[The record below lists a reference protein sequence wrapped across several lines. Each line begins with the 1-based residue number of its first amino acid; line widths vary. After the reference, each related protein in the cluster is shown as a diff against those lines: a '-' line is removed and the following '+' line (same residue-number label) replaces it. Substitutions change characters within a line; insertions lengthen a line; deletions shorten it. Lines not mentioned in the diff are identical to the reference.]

1 MNFKEAVANN
11 ATISK
16 VVTKTWK
23 AAPTIAFVAGAVGSV
38 ASLYLMWRTARK
50 HDEVMT
56 DATDLIEEIHDKKP
70 IEGEENEEALSI
82 NAYRKELIK
91 AYIHAGFKIGKLY
104 APVVIAEVASVSLMG
119 LGYGKLSTRYANTL
133 AVCSLL
139 ESQYAKYRRN
149 VIETLGED
157 ADNEFRFGMKDK
169 LYEIPELDKNGKP
182 KLDKNGKPKMQSIK
196 ERVLGDG
203 MEGYSGY
210 ARIFSKE
217 DSKRFD
223 AEADTCMATSYYNR
237 TFLIKQE
244 SYFNMLLRYRPNHT
258 VFLNEVYEAL
268 GYEPTKEGQ
277 VVGWHYDPDNPIG
290 DNKIMFVP
298 IEFYNEQYQAKWCV
312 LDFNVDGNV
321 WEYL

>member
-11 ATISK
+11 KAIST

-50 HDEVMT
+50 HDLVIA
-56 DATDLIEEIHDKKP
+56 DATDLIEAVHDKKP
-70 IEGEENEEALSI
+70 IEGEENEEALPI
-82 NAYRKELIK
+82 NAYRRELAK
-91 AYIHAGFKIGKLY
+91 AYIQAGFKLGKLY
-104 APVVIAEVASVSLMG
+104 APVAIAEAASMTLMG
-119 LGYGKLSTRYANTL
+119 FGYGKLSTRYASTL

-139 ESQYAKYRRN
+139 ETQYAKYRKN
-149 VIETLGED
+149 VIDTLGEE
-157 ADNEFRFGMKDK
+157 ADNEFRFGLKEK
-169 LYEIPELDKNGKP
+169 LYEIPELDKDGKP
-182 KLDKNGKPKMQSIK
+182 KLDKNGKPKVKSIR
-196 ERVLGDG
+196 EHVLGDEL
-203 MEGYSGY
+203 EGYSGY
-210 ARIFSKE
+210 ARIFSKSE
-217 DSKRFD
+217 SKSFND
-223 AEADTCMATSYYNR
+223 DDKTGMATSYYNR
-237 TFLIKQE
+237 TFLVQQE
-244 SYFNMLLRYRPNHT
+244 NFFNMLLRYRPNHT

-298 IEFYNEQYQAKWCV
+298 IEFYDEQYQAKWCV

-321 WEYL
+321 WEFL